1 MIIDSPKV
9 KSNQTPKRTKPE
21 EPEDCEP
28 KKVWL
33 IRHWKFI
40 NTLQKGIKERASW
53 DFPVVQWL
61 RQPTPNA
68 GLDP

>member
-21 EPEDCEP
+21 EPGDCEP
-28 KKVWL
+28 KNVWL

-40 NTLQKGIKERASW
+40 NTLQ
-53 DFPVVQWL
+53 
-61 RQPTPNA
+61 
-68 GLDP
+68 